1 MSINQRNNYQLEHQI
16 QTPLQNKLPHSLSI
30 SSSTSNSK
38 STSTDGDKN
47 NKEMIDKIVCDLQTT
62 VQTIRHQINQNNEL
76 CKHLTELKEK
86 SLHQKTLQEALINQN
101 LNINQ
106 ITEHNTQS
114 QHNLIGNVEE
124 QHLQHFEDPLLFH
137 NVGEHHNNNLFNNL
151 EELQQS
157 ITTNVEEQHL
167 PHQQNIEK
175 IFGTSS
181 EPGMLNFEEPAQQKN
196 TRKRN
201 VNRKRKN

>member
-1 MSINQRNNYQLEHQI
+1 
-16 QTPLQNKLPHSLSI
+16 
-30 SSSTSNSK
+30 
-38 STSTDGDKN
+38 
-47 NKEMIDKIVCDLQTT
+47 MIDRIVCDLQKTI
-62 VQTIRHQINQNNEL
+62 QTIRHQINQNNEL

-101 LNINQ
+101 VNINQ

-137 NVGEHHNNNLFNNL
+137 NVGEHHNNNLFDNM

-167 PHQQNIEK
+167 PHQQNIEE
-175 IFGTSS
+175 IFGTNS
-181 EPGMLNFEEPAQQKN
+181 EPSILNFEEPAQQKN